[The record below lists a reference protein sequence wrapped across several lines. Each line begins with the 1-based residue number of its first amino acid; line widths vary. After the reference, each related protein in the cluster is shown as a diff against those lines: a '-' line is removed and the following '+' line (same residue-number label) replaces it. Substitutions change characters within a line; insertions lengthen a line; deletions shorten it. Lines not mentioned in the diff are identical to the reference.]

1 MNLEKSLWF
10 FFFINLLNKEL
21 VVYTLFFQVMGQG
34 MVLYFY
40 PSKLVPDILEYYE
53 NVRGK
58 SL

>member
-1 MNLEKSLWF
+1 M
-10 FFFINLLNKEL
+10 NLLNKEL
-21 VVYTLFFQVMGQG
+21 VVYTLFFQVVGQG